1 MIRVC
6 AFSSAVYAT
15 RGARLSVTFNFY
27 FLLKYSPKTLYL
39 HFRAIMVYLGDTCL
53 LLSSFSFAG
62 KTQCLIGM
70 EARRRQVSFALA
82 THRHDGTPLTCFA
95 R

>member
-1 MIRVC
+1 
-6 AFSSAVYAT
+6 
-15 RGARLSVTFNFY
+15 
-27 FLLKYSPKTLYL
+27 
-39 HFRAIMVYLGDTCL
+39 MVYLGDICL

-82 THRHDGTPLTCFA
+82 TRRHDGAPLTCCA